1 MGAQTYWLFMV
12 GAISFEVA
20 GTISLKISDGFTKPM
35 FVVLTVVA
43 YVVSFTFMG
52 LALKGL
58 PVSTVYALWA
68 GVGTALVAIIGIA
81 AFGEPTSAIKVASIL
96 MIIMGVVGLHFAE
109 RLV

>member
-1 MGAQTYWLFMV
+1 MGTPMYWLFMA

-20 GTISLKISDGFTKPM
+20 GTISLKISHGFTKPM
-35 FVVLTVVA
+35 YVVITIIA
-43 YVVSFTFMG
+43 YVISFTFMG

-81 AFGEPTSAIKVASIL
+81 AFGEPTSAIKIASIL
-96 MIIMGVVGLHFAE
+96 MIVMGVVGLHFAE

>member
-1 MGAQTYWLFMV
+1 MGTQMYWLFMA

-20 GTISLKISDGFTKPM
+20 GTISLKISHGFTKPM
-35 FVVLTVVA
+35 YVVITIIA
-43 YVVSFTFMG
+43 YVISFAFMG

-58 PVSTVYALWA
+58 PVSNVYALWA

-81 AFGEPTSAIKVASIL
+81 AFGEPTSSIKIASIL
-96 MIIMGVVGLHFAE
+96 MIVMGVVGLHLAE